1 MLVNLWKM
9 TKFAGHYR
17 SRLTSDEN
25 TNPVVGAKNLQ
36 IK

>member
-17 SRLTSDEN
+17 SRPTSDERQ
-25 TNPVVGAKNLQ
+25 TPLLKQ
-36 IK
+36 KTYR